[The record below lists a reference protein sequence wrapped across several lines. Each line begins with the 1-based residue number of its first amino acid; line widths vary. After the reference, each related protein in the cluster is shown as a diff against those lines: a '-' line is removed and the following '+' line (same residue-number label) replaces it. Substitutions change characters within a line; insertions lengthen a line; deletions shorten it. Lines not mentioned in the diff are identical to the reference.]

1 MAQRIF
7 LDVGSTLEAAV
18 GRPVVAVGLAQCV
31 EIHEV
36 GEGFSPYLV
45 QVREVFIFCHLLF
58 GEIIAF
64 VHLAN
69 KV

>member
-1 MAQRIF
+1 MVRRIF
-7 LDVGSTLEAAV
+7 SDVGSTLEAAV
-18 GRPVVAVGLAQCV
+18 GYPVVAIGLAQCI

-36 GEGFSPYLV
+36 GEGFFSYLV
-45 QVREVFIFCHLLF
+45 QVSKDFVFCHLFF

>member
-1 MAQRIF
+1 M
-7 LDVGSTLEAAV
+7 GSTLETAV
-18 GRPVVAVGLAQCV
+18 GGPVIAIGLAQCV
-31 EIHEV
+31 EICEV
-36 GEGFSPYLV
+36 GEVFFPYLV
-45 QVREVFIFCHLLF
+45 QVREDFIFCHLLF